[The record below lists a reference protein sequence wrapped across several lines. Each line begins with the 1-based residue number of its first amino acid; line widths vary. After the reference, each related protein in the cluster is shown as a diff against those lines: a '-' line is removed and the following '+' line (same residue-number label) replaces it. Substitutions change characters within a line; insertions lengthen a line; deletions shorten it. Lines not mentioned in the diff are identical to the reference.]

1 MSTKISNW
9 PAATPMWVDL
19 GVDDLAA
26 AKSYYADLFGWDFTP
41 GDPEAGEYSLAHVR
55 GRAVAGVGP
64 KQDPG
69 APTVWI
75 TFLASDDVNVT
86 AKKIS
91 AAGGELIA
99 PPFDVMESGRMALA
113 ADSVG
118 ATFGVWQAGT
128 HIGAERVNEHGTLC
142 WNELR
147 TRDFASA
154 RSFYA
159 EVFDVSYQ
167 DVSKESLTYST
178 IRRPLD
184 GREVGGVQHD
194 LDLAPNTPNHWLTW
208 FASDYVQG
216 TADRAVELGSSLL
229 MPVTETALG
238 RMAIIQAPQG
248 EVFGIID
255 APRIGE

>member
-1 MSTKISNW
+1 MSTKISSW

-19 GVDDLAA
+19 GVEDPEAA
-26 AKSYYADLFGWDFTP
+26 QAFYADLFGWEFASGGQD
-41 GDPEAGEYSLAHVR
+41 AGEYLLAHLG
-55 GRAVAGVGP
+55 GRAVAGLGP

-69 APTVWI
+69 MPTVWT

-86 AKKIS
+86 AKKIT
-91 AAGGELIA
+91 AAGGKVIA

-118 ATFGVWQAGT
+118 AVFGIWQAGT
-128 HIGAERVNEHGTLC
+128 HIGAERVNEHGALC
-142 WNELR
+142 WNELH
-147 TRDFASA
+147 TREFAEA

-159 EVFDVSYQ
+159 EVFDVGYQ
-167 DVSKESLTYST
+167 DVTEDGLVYST

-194 LDLAPNTPNHWLTW
+194 TDLPHGTPNHWLTW

-216 TADRAVELGSSLL
+216 TADRAVQLGSTLL
-229 MPVTETALG
+229 MPVTERRLG
-238 RMAIIQAPQG
+238 RTAIIQAPQG

-255 APRIGE
+255 APRINE